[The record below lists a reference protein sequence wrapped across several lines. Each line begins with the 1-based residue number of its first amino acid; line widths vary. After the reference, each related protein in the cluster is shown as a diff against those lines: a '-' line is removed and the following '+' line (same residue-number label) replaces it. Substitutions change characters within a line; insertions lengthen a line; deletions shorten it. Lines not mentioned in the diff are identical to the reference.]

1 MLICNMSK
9 AIIIGSGVA
18 GLASAARLAA
28 LGWQVAVFESNDYP
42 GGKLSQFELKGYRFD
57 AGPSLFTLPK
67 LVTEIIEFAGKKVD
81 DYFEFIRC
89 EEACRYFWDDG
100 TRLRAWSDAK
110 AFAHEVEEKLAEPSE
125 RVLKYLDESA
135 KLYENTHS
143 LFLESSLHRWQTYLN
158 KEVFSA
164 LFNLRSL
171 HLTENLHDINTKR
184 FKNPKLVQLFDRFA
198 TYNGSSPFLTPGV
211 MQIIPHLEHNV
222 GTYYPKGGMHAI
234 TEALY
239 SLGKDLG
246 VEFHFNSKV
255 DEILLEGRKAIGV
268 KVGGK
273 SFSSDLV
280 VSNADVHPTYRNLLP
295 KQKAPEKILQQERS
309 SSAFIFY
316 WGISKSFQELGLH
329 NIFFSQDYRKEF
341 KAIFSDKSIPSDPTV
356 YLNISSKH
364 TSSDAPESS
373 ENWFVMVNT
382 PGDYGQ
388 DWASIRECLRRTII
402 KKINAALNT
411 DIEPFI
417 SVEEILDPPQIE
429 SKTSSYKGA
438 LYGSASN
445 DTMSAFL
452 RHPNFSRKLKGLYFV
467 GGSAHPGGG
476 IPLCLLS
483 ARITTEI
490 INQDYA
496 I

>member
-1 MLICNMSK
+1 M
-9 AIIIGSGVA
+9 
-18 GLASAARLAA
+18 
-28 LGWQVAVFESNDYP
+28 
-42 GGKLSQFELKGYRFD
+42 
-57 AGPSLFTLPK
+57 
-67 LVTEIIEFAGKKVD
+67 
-81 DYFEFIRC
+81 
-89 EEACRYFWDDG
+89 
-100 TRLRAWSDAK
+100 
-110 AFAHEVEEKLAEPSE
+110 
-125 RVLKYLDESA
+125 
-135 KLYENTHS
+135 
-143 LFLESSLHRWQTYLN
+143 
-158 KEVFSA
+158 
-164 LFNLRSL
+164 
-171 HLTENLHDINTKR
+171 
-184 FKNPKLVQLFDRFA
+184 
-198 TYNGSSPFLTPGV
+198 
-211 MQIIPHLEHNV
+211 
-222 GTYYPKGGMHAI
+222 
-234 TEALY
+234 
-239 SLGKDLG
+239 
-246 VEFHFNSKV
+246 

-273 SFSSDLV
+273 SFSSDIV

-364 TSSDAPESS
+364 TSSDAPESY

-388 DWASIRECLRRTII
+388 DWASIRESLRRTII

>member
-1 MLICNMSK
+1 MSK
-9 AIIIGSGVA
+9 AIIIGSGIS
-18 GLASAARLAA
+18 GLATAVSLATK
-28 LGWQVAVFESNDYP
+28 GWQVLVFESNAYP
-42 GGKLSQFELKGYRFD
+42 GGKLSQFEIEGYRFD
-57 AGPSLFTLPK
+57 AGPSLFTLPN
-67 LVTEIIEFAGKKVD
+67 LVTEVIESAGKKVG
-81 DYFEFIRC
+81 DYFNFVQC
-89 EEACRYFWDDG
+89 EEACRYFWEDG
-100 TRLRAWSDAK
+100 TRLTAWSDSK
-110 AFAHEVEEKLAEPSE
+110 AFAQEVQDKLNEPSVKVI
-125 RVLKYLDESA
+125 RYLEESA
-135 KLYENTHS
+135 KLYKNTHS
-143 LFLESSLHRWQTYLN
+143 LFLESSLHKWQTYFN

-164 LFNLRSL
+164 LFNLHSL
-171 HLTENLHDINTKR
+171 HLTENLHAVNAKR

-222 GTYYPKGGMHAI
+222 GTFYPKGGMHSI
-234 TEALY
+234 TEALF
-239 SLGKDLG
+239 SLVKDLG
-246 VEFHFNSKV
+246 VEFVFNSKV
-255 DEILLEGRKAIGV
+255 DEILVNNKQVTGV

-273 SFSSDLV
+273 SYLSDLV
-280 VSNADVHPTYRNLLP
+280 VSNADVYPTYRQLLP
-295 KQKAPEKILQQERS
+295 KEKAPEKILKQERS

-329 NIFFSQDYRKEF
+329 NIFFSNDYRSEFNSIFKE
-341 KAIFSDKSIPSDPTV
+341 KSIPTDPTI
-356 YLNISSKH
+356 YINISSKE
-364 TSSDAPESS
+364 TETDAPKDS

-388 DWASIRECLRRTII
+388 DWEQIRAELRLAVIQ
-402 KKINAALNT
+402 KLNGILKT

-417 SVEEILDPPQIE
+417 EVEEVLTPPLIE

-445 DTMSAFL
+445 DAMSAFL
-452 RHPNFSRKLKGLYFV
+452 RHPNFSRKLKGLYFA

-483 ARITTEI
+483 ARITTDI
-490 INQDYA
+490 INEDYA